1 MRKASGRPAPE
12 RFAAEVWEI
21 EPAGRLVRTEEVA
34 EEEPAGEEEEPAK
47 EPPKSL
53 AGHGRDGERRPA

>member
-34 EEEPAGEEEEPAK
+34 GEEPEGEEGEPAR
-47 EPPKSL
+47 EGAKSP
-53 AGHGRDGERRPA
+53 AGQGRDGG

>member
-12 RFAAEVWEI
+12 RFAGQVWEI

-34 EEEPAGEEEEPAK
+34 EEEGEPAREASKSPAGQ
-47 EPPKSL
+47 
-53 AGHGRDGERRPA
+53 GRDGG